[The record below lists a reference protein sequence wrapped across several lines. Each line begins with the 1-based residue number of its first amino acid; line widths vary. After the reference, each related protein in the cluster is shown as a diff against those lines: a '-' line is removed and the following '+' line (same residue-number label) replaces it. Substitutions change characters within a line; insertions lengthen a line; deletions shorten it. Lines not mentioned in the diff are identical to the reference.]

1 MQQNDWRDVM
11 KKIAV
16 TYKGDGRFID
26 AKNKEYLSINSM
38 LDGRPLVLDKE
49 CKEYVVWSKSGTYV
63 TPKGEFKENEA

>member
-1 MQQNDWRDVM
+1 MIGEDVM

-16 TYKGDGRFID
+16 TYKGDGRFVE
-26 AKNKEYLSINSM
+26 AKDKEYLSINSM

-63 TPKGEFKENEA
+63 TPKGEFKENEI

>member
-1 MQQNDWRDVM
+1 MIGEDVM

>member
-1 MQQNDWRDVM
+1 MIGKDVM
-11 KKIAV
+11 KKNAV
-16 TYKGDGRFID
+16 TYKGDGRFVD

-63 TPKGEFKENEA
+63 TPKGEFKEDKT